1 MVLLNMS
8 QIVISLSHFGHKCPK
23 SVKTFKRLQN
33 KKWIIKGNF
42 EEGINE
48 NYIVIKSLKT
58 TKTFLLCTYSISQNG
73 QIVQCLYNLFYELL
87 SIISITYITI

>member
-1 MVLLNMS
+1 MKLLNLRKRNE
-8 QIVISLSHFGHKCPK
+8 SLSHFGLNCPE

-58 TKTFLLCTYSISQNG
+58 T
-73 QIVQCLYNLFYELL
+73 
-87 SIISITYITI
+87 

>member
-1 MVLLNMS
+1 LRKSFISHPHIGLN
-8 QIVISLSHFGHKCPK
+8 CPE

-48 NYIVIKSLKT
+48 NYIVMKSLKT
-58 TKTFLLCTYSISQNG
+58 T
-73 QIVQCLYNLFYELL
+73 
-87 SIISITYITI
+87 